1 MKVFLVST
9 QEKEDKIMN
18 EELSKKKEL
27 DDLDLAE
34 EGSPQE
40 EPEMQEPTPDVNGDP
55 MDAPMPA
62 DPAQEEAEE
71 EENWEET
78 HEDVPEVIASS
89 EEAPE
94 ESLEQP
100 QEKML
105 TQSQV
110 NELVGRARQEGR
122 MSAVK
127 ELLER
132 YGVGDE
138 NELNDVFGRGQAY
151 DSLND
156 EYNHQGQLYAEVMAE
171 NALLKSQ
178 VDFNRWEDIKL
189 ILNGKG
195 LEVSEENIQALL
207 PSHPEWKS
215 SVASP
220 EATPMGAAPAETPQP
235 SIIHKLGEDAS
246 PDKDE
251 MSEEELVRKL
261 YGI

>member
-1 MKVFLVST
+1 
-9 QEKEDKIMN
+9 MN
-18 EELSKKKEL
+18 EELEKKKEL
-27 DDLDLAE
+27 DE
-34 EGSPQE
+34 EQE
-40 EPEMQEPTPDVNGDP
+40 QPEQIPNPAPEAPEEMESPEMGNPEMEEEQEPT
-55 MDAPMPA
+55 
-62 DPAQEEAEE
+62 
-71 EENWEET
+71 WEET

-89 EEAPE
+89 EDPE
-94 ESLEQP
+94 EEVEQP

-110 NELVGRARQEGR
+110 NDLVGRARQEGR

-138 NELNDVFGRGQAY
+138 TELNDVFGRGQAY

-156 EYNHQGQLYAEVMAE
+156 EYMNQGKLYAEVMAE

-178 VDFNRWEDIKL
+178 VDFSRWEDIKL
-189 ILNGKG
+189 ILGGKG
-195 LEVSEENIQALL
+195 LDVTEENIQALL
-207 PSHPEWKS
+207 PSHPEWKGQTPE
-215 SVASP
+215 APAAEGMMSP
-220 EATPMGAAPAETPQP
+220 EEQTQP
-235 SIIHKLGEDAS
+235 SVIHRLGEDAS
-246 PDKDE
+246 PDTTE